1 MRAEATPPAADPGP
15 EPGPAA
21 GPGTEPAADPA
32 AGPGPGPATEPGPGT
47 EPAAGPGTGP
57 ATEPGP
63 GTEPTA
69 GPGTEPAAGPG
80 PGTDAAPGPG
90 PRALARQ
97 RRRRAAARFWRAFRT
112 HRSGLVGL
120 AVLVLFALV
129 ALTAPLTVGS
139 DVSSVTDAPG
149 RPLQGPSGAFPLGA
163 DRYGRNLLGLVV
175 WGSRVSLLVGLLAA
189 VLSVAIGA
197 LVGITAGHFR
207 GAWATVLMRVTDW
220 FLVMPTLVLAIAL
233 ATVLSRSLGTVVLA
247 IGVTSWP
254 TTARLVRAQT
264 LAVESRPYIE
274 RARALGGGHWH
285 VMSRHVLPNV
295 MPLVLAQTT
304 LMVSTSILSEATL
317 AFLGLGDPSVVS
329 WGGLLQDAR
338 EAGAVS
344 SGDWW
349 YLVPPGIAIAV
360 VALAFT
366 LCGRAVESVLNPR
379 LGVKS

>member
-1 MRAEATPPAADPGP
+1 MTTDTTPPTADK
-15 EPGPAA
+15 A
-21 GPGTEPAADPA
+21 G
-32 AGPGPGPATEPGPGT
+32 
-47 EPAAGPGTGP
+47 
-57 ATEPGP
+57 
-63 GTEPTA
+63 
-69 GPGTEPAAGPG
+69 
-80 PGTDAAPGPG
+80 G
-90 PRALARQ
+90 PRALAWQ
-97 RRRRAAARFWRAFRT
+97 RRRRAAARFWARYRT
-112 HRSGLVGL
+112 HRAGLVGL

-129 ALTAPLTVGS
+129 SLTAPLTVGS
-139 DVSSVTDAPG
+139 DVSSVTGAPG
-149 RPLQGPSGAFPLGA
+149 GPLEHPSGEFWLGT
-163 DRYGRNLLGLVV
+163 DRFGRDLLGLLV

-207 GAWATVLMRVTDW
+207 GAYATVMMRITDW

-233 ATVLSRSLGTVVLA
+233 ATVMSRSLGTVVVA

-274 RARALGGGHWH
+274 RARALGGGHGH
-285 VMSRHVLPNV
+285 IMLRHVLPGV

-304 LMVSTSILSEATL
+304 LMISSSILAEATL
-317 AFLGLGDPSVVS
+317 AFLGMGDPTVVS

-349 YLVPPGIAIAV
+349 YLIPPGIAIAV

-379 LGVKS
+379 LGVAR

>member
-1 MRAEATPPAADPGP
+1 MAAEAPPPV
-15 EPGPAA
+15 
-21 GPGTEPAADPA
+21 
-32 AGPGPGPATEPGPGT
+32 
-47 EPAAGPGTGP
+47 
-57 ATEPGP
+57 
-63 GTEPTA
+63 
-69 GPGTEPAAGPG
+69 
-80 PGTDAAPGPG
+80 APSEAPSPPKAG
-90 PRALARQ
+90 PRALAWQ
-97 RRRRAAARFWRAFRT
+97 RRRRSAARFWQRYRT
-112 HRSGLVGL
+112 HRAGVLGL
-120 AVLVLFALV
+120 AALTLFALI

-139 DVSSVTDAPG
+139 DVQSVTNAPG
-149 RPLQGPSGAFPLGA
+149 RPMESPSAEFPLGT
-163 DRYGRNLLGLVV
+163 DQFGRSLLGLVV

-197 LVGITAGHFR
+197 LIGITAGHFR
-207 GAWATVLMRVTDW
+207 GWFATVMMRITDW

-233 ATVLSRSLGTVVLA
+233 ATVMSRSLGTIILA
-247 IGVTSWP
+247 IGVTTWP

-274 RARALGGGHWH
+274 RAKALGGGHWH

-304 LMVSTSILSEATL
+304 LIISSAILAEATL
-317 AFLGLGDPSVVS
+317 AFLGLGDPTVVS

-344 SGDWW
+344 AGKWW

-366 LCGRAVESVLNPR
+366 LCGRAVESVLNPK
-379 LGVKS
+379 LGVTL

>member
-1 MRAEATPPAADPGP
+1 MTSAETAEAAEAAESAGTV
-15 EPGPAA
+15 AA
-21 GPGTEPAADPA
+21 
-32 AGPGPGPATEPGPGT
+32 
-47 EPAAGPGTGP
+47 
-57 ATEPGP
+57 
-63 GTEPTA
+63 
-69 GPGTEPAAGPG
+69 
-80 PGTDAAPGPG
+80 PG
-90 PRALARQ
+90 PRALAWQ
-97 RRRRAAARFWRAFRT
+97 RRRASAARFWREYRR
-112 HRSGLVGL
+112 HRAGVVGL
-120 AVLVLFALV
+120 AALMLFALV

-139 DVSSVTDAPG
+139 DVASVTDAPG
-149 RPLQGPSGAFPLGA
+149 QPLQSPSGHFPLGT
-163 DRYGRNLLGLVV
+163 DQFGRNLLGLVV

-197 LVGITAGHFR
+197 VIGITAGHFR
-207 GAWATVLMRVTDW
+207 GWYATVLMRVTDW

-247 IGVTSWP
+247 IGVTTWP

-285 VMSRHVLPNV
+285 IMSRHVLPNV
-295 MPLVLAQTT
+295 MPLILAQTT
-304 LMVSTSILSEATL
+304 LIISSAILAEATL
-317 AFLGLGDPSVVS
+317 AFLGLGDPTVVS

-379 LGVKS
+379 LGVSR

>member
-1 MRAEATPPAADPGP
+1 MTAAPAARSS
-15 EPGPAA
+15 
-21 GPGTEPAADPA
+21 
-32 AGPGPGPATEPGPGT
+32 
-47 EPAAGPGTGP
+47 
-57 ATEPGP
+57 
-63 GTEPTA
+63 
-69 GPGTEPAAGPG
+69 
-80 PGTDAAPGPG
+80 
-90 PRALARQ
+90 PRRLARQ
-97 RRRRAAARFWRAFRT
+97 RRRRAAARLWRRYRA
-112 HRSGLVGL
+112 HRAGLVGL
-120 AVLVLFALV
+120 AALALFALV

-139 DVSSVTDAPG
+139 DVSGVTDAPG
-149 RPLQGPSGAFPLGA
+149 RPLESPSGRFPLGT
-163 DRYGRNLLGLVV
+163 DRFGRDVLGLVV

-197 LVGITAGHFR
+197 VVGITAGHFR
-207 GAWATVLMRVTDW
+207 GAYATVVMRITDW

-233 ATVLSRSLGTVVLA
+233 ATVMSRSLGTVILA
-247 IGVTSWP
+247 IGVTTWP

-274 RARALGGGHWH
+274 RAKALGGGHGH
-285 VMSRHVLPNV
+285 IMARHVLPNV

-304 LMVSTSILSEATL
+304 LMVSASILAEATL
-317 AFLGLGDPSVVS
+317 AFLGLGDPTVVS

-349 YLVPPGIAIAV
+349 YLVPPGIAVAA

-379 LGVKS
+379 AGVAR

>member
-1 MRAEATPPAADPGP
+1 MTTEATPPA
-15 EPGPAA
+15 PAHA
-21 GPGTEPAADPA
+21 GPRT
-32 AGPGPGPATEPGPGT
+32 
-47 EPAAGPGTGP
+47 
-57 ATEPGP
+57 
-63 GTEPTA
+63 
-69 GPGTEPAAGPG
+69 
-80 PGTDAAPGPG
+80 
-90 PRALARQ
+90 LAWQ
-97 RRRRAAARFWRAFRT
+97 RRRRSAARFWRRYRT
-112 HRSGLVGL
+112 HRAGLVGL
-120 AVLVLFALV
+120 AALGLFALV

-139 DVSSVTDAPG
+139 DVAGVTDAPG
-149 RPLQGPSGAFPLGA
+149 GPLESPSGEFPLGT
-163 DRYGRNLLGLVV
+163 DQFGRNLLGLVV
-175 WGSRVSLLVGLLAA
+175 WGARVSLLVGLLAA

-197 LVGITAGHFR
+197 VVGITAGHFR
-207 GAWATVLMRVTDW
+207 GAYATVLMRITDW

-233 ATVLSRSLGTVVLA
+233 ATVMSRSLGTVILA

-274 RARALGGGHWH
+274 RSRALGGGHWH
-285 VMSRHVLPNV
+285 VMTRHVLPNV

-304 LMVSTSILSEATL
+304 LMVSSSILAEATL
-317 AFLGLGDPSVVS
+317 AFLGLGDPTVVS

-349 YLVPPGIAIAV
+349 YLVPPGIAIAA

-379 LGVKS
+379 LGVTS

>member
-1 MRAEATPPAADPGP
+1 MTAETTAKPGP
-15 EPGPAA
+15 HA
-21 GPGTEPAADPA
+21 
-32 AGPGPGPATEPGPGT
+32 PGPGT
-47 EPAAGPGTGP
+47 
-57 ATEPGP
+57 
-63 GTEPTA
+63 
-69 GPGTEPAAGPG
+69 
-80 PGTDAAPGPG
+80 PG
-90 PRALARQ
+90 PRTLTWQ
-97 RRRRAAARFWRAFRT
+97 RRRTSAARFWKQYRT
-112 HRSGLVGL
+112 HRAGVLGLTT
-120 AVLVLFALV
+120 LVLCVLV
-129 ALTAPLTVGS
+129 ALTAPLTVGA
-139 DVSSVTDAPG
+139 DVRSVTDAPG
-149 RPLQGPSGAFPLGA
+149 GPLESPSARFPLGT
-163 DRYGRNLLGLVV
+163 DQFGRSLFGLVI

-189 VLSVAIGA
+189 ALSVAIGT
-197 LVGITAGHFR
+197 LIGITAGHFR
-207 GAWATVLMRVTDW
+207 GWYATVVMRITDW

-233 ATVLSRSLGTVVLA
+233 ATVMSRSLGTIVVA
-247 IGVTSWP
+247 IGVTTWP

-274 RARALGGGHWH
+274 RAKALGGGHWH

-304 LMVSTSILSEATL
+304 LIISSAILTEATL
-317 AFLGLGDPSVVS
+317 AFLGLGDPTGVS

-379 LGVKS
+379 LGVSR